1 MWSVDA
7 TPRRGHA
14 DSVEDLQWSPNET
27 TVFMSASADNS
38 VMVWDVRQA
47 DKGMLNLVAHDS
59 DVNVI
64 SWNRNVSYLVASGA
78 DNGDF
83 KIWDLR
89 SFGNGAAP
97 VAHFRWHNAPITSL
111 EWHPTDE
118 SVLAVAGDDH
128 QLTCWD
134 MSVEEVRCGGSM
146 QQVFLLLLPS
156 RALCPSLCR
165 SLCHSMRHSRSGVT
179 SSALF
184 AASLWDLADS
194 HLSTIP
200 APRRM
205 IRQRQRQPPAMG
217 PFSLRSSCSF
227 TRSRHLL
234 ICPDK
239 HAWVCLKRGYCV
251 SVDALSSTGPAA
263 HLVV

>member
-38 VMVWDVRQA
+38 VRVWDVRQA

-89 SFGNGAAP
+89 SFGNGC
-97 VAHFRWHNAPITSL
+97 RRL
-111 EWHPTDE
+111 E
-118 SVLAVAGDDH
+118 
-128 QLTCWD
+128 
-134 MSVEEVRCGGSM
+134 
-146 QQVFLLLLPS
+146 
-156 RALCPSLCR
+156 
-165 SLCHSMRHSRSGVT
+165 
-179 SSALF
+179 
-184 AASLWDLADS
+184 ASLAAVGLLERHEQRRSTLKPAGVCVALARAAGS
-194 HLSTIP
+194 GPGMRRTI
-200 APRRM
+200 
-205 IRQRQRQPPAMG
+205 
-217 PFSLRSSCSF
+217 
-227 TRSRHLL
+227 
-234 ICPDK
+234 
-239 HAWVCLKRGYCV
+239 
-251 SVDALSSTGPAA
+251 
-263 HLVV
+263 